1 MTPPQPVGSATSL
14 EESRCV
20 DVLHFLTKRTRFV
33 RTFYDG
39 ASAPFFETKR
49 RIDAGDPP
57 FVAPY
62 SEDDE
67 PSFLAEW
74 IEVETAIEVLGRTCL
89 SMLSDSLKL
98 YFRTWE
104 RELRLDCQ
112 KTCRKVFKERGFLH
126 GYRACFQATCNVDW
140 IQAPANI
147 NMLEQ
152 IILGRNDA
160 QHPEEITTLSVRHG
174 AHSKAA
180 RYLFFATE
188 AEQQMLEAAKDGH
201 SFMAPTLLVNR
212 KTLFDAADAVDSL
225 ATWLEEHFFDARY
238 PSRRNTEQAERL
250 DL

>member
-1 MTPPQPVGSATSL
+1 M
-14 EESRCV
+14 
-20 DVLHFLTKRTRFV
+20 DVVHFLTKRTRFV
-33 RTFYDG
+33 RTFYDS
-39 ASAPFFETKR
+39 ATAPFLETER
-49 RIDAGDPP
+49 RIDAGEPP

-74 IEVETAIEVLGRTCL
+74 MEAETAIEVLGRTCL

-126 GYRACFQATCNVDW
+126 GYRACFEVACNVDW
-140 IQAPANI
+140 AQAPADI
-147 NMLEQ
+147 SMLEQ

-174 AHSKAA
+174 AHFKTA
-180 RYLFFATE
+180 RHLFFATD
-188 AEQQMLEAAKDGH
+188 AEQQMLEATKDGH
-201 SFMAPTLLVNR
+201 SLMAPTLHVNR
-212 KTLFDAADAVDSL
+212 QTLFDAADAVDSL

-238 PSRRNTEQAERL
+238 PSRRNTEQPKG
-250 DL
+250 